1 MKADG
6 SDWRQVTDVTGLQA
20 DDHQPH
26 WSGDATQIVFDRS
39 IFPSAQVYTVKL
51 GTGALQAIG
60 QPVSGNASW

>member
-1 MKADG
+1 M
-6 SDWRQVTDVTGLQA
+6 TGLQA

-39 IFPSAQVYTVKL
+39 IAQSAQVYTAKM
-51 GTGALQAIG
+51 GTGTLQAIG